1 MRFEIMKSKIHELQK
16 NKSFCVSKRIIYISF
31 LCLLICFASSLTLV
45 SCKSSHLS
53 SKKSPV
59 LLDISKEIDSNAFVN
74 LRNYSKDFVFDM
86 KYATTDNFLKEKVYP
101 CEECFLR
108 VKTVKALLEAN
119 KSFLT
124 KGFRIKLYDCYRP
137 KSIQK
142 KMWKIVP
149 DANFV
154 ANPKKGSIHNRG
166 GAVDISLVDSLGVE
180 VNMGT
185 KFDFFGKEASHNYLQ
200 LSDTILANR
209 KFLKGIMLLHNF
221 KSFDSEWWHYNLNGS
236 NKDEVSDQK
245 WRCEN

>member
-1 MRFEIMKSKIHELQK
+1 MRFKM
-16 NKSFCVSKRIIYISF
+16 KRIIYILFLSF
-31 LCLLICFASSLTLV
+31 LICFSSSLTLV

-53 SKKSPV
+53 AKKSPI
-59 LLDISKEIDSNAFVN
+59 LLDITKEIDSNTFVN
-74 LRNYSKDFVFDM
+74 IRNYSNDFVYDM
-86 KYATTDNFLKEKVYP
+86 KYATADNFLKEKVYP
-101 CEECFLR
+101 CDECFLR

-185 KFDFFGKEASHNYLQ
+185 KFDFFGEEASHNYQ
-200 LSDTILANR
+200 NLSQEILDNR
-209 KFLKGIMLLHNF
+209 KFLKEIMLQHNF

-236 NKDEVSDQK
+236 NKDKVSNQK
-245 WRCEN
+245 WNCAD